1 MGPRM
6 YDLVTRG
13 NHQSELISA
22 ARRMFTGEYTHTMDE
37 KGRISVPADMRDVL
51 RRKYEERLVLTKSLH
66 GKCLWGFPEPEWEK
80 LAEAI
85 AASGLAKRQL
95 HSLKRFLFPAART
108 CALDRAGRILVPGA
122 LRTFAA
128 ISDAA
133 TFVSVGKY
141 LEIWQPDNWLSV
153 SEELAGDDSVDAVLD
168 AMAEIGL

>member
-1 MGPRM
+1 
-6 YDLVTRG
+6 
-13 NHQSELISA
+13 
-22 ARRMFTGEYTHTMDE
+22 MFTGEYTHTMDE

-141 LEIWQPDNWLSV
+141 LEIWQPDNWLGV